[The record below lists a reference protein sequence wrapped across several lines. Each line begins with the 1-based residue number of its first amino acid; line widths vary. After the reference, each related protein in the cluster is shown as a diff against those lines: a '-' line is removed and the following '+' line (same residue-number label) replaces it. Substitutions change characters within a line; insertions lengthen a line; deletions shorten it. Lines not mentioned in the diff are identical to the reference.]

1 MKKTLCIL
9 LALLMLA
16 LTACQTTPDAG
27 NDKSKG
33 DAESS
38 VTAPPTPWS
47 ELKALLESFD
57 PMVAMPDAFQNM
69 MVMSEDISG
78 TGTYSVA
85 MSMAGLSGGDSE
97 IKSGTVTMDGPVVKM
112 EATEDILG
120 VQVPVITWT
129 DGNVSYIQYP
139 TLYPDK
145 VFNSEDI
152 ASSSGAGSV
161 PSMSG
166 MDIAALPDQMI
177 SILEEV
183 ADPHKDMTVSET
195 DGTFTYTLVMDAE
208 TGGKLFDKIDAIL
221 AESGASDILGSGGDI
236 LGQLGGSG
244 ETAEKEEVSFDSAVF
259 TVTTD
264 KFATLNYSLQ
274 KLQGDTTVESI
285 RLDTLATETSLTYT
299 IEKKT
304 GDTVDMALTVAVS
317 ETAVTLKGEITA
329 DAATKVKIDLTV
341 TCTEET
347 TIALDGTL
355 NVEMSQ
361 GGLSL
366 SIPLDISGTVS
377 VTDEKMTMDIGVT
390 MEMMGMG
397 MNAEMNYDITFGDIT
412 LEIPFDE
419 DDVME
424 YDPEAFAEKLLEVYP
439 ELNSDEF

>member
-1 MKKTLCIL
+1 M
-9 LALLMLA
+9 
-16 LTACQTTPDAG
+16 
-27 NDKSKG
+27 
-33 DAESS
+33 
-38 VTAPPTPWS
+38 
-47 ELKALLESFD
+47 
-57 PMVAMPDAFQNM
+57 
-69 MVMSEDISG
+69 
-78 TGTYSVA
+78 
-85 MSMAGLSGGDSE
+85 
-97 IKSGTVTMDGPVVKM
+97 
-112 EATEDILG
+112 
-120 VQVPVITWT
+120 
-129 DGNVSYIQYP
+129 
-139 TLYPDK
+139 
-145 VFNSEDI
+145 
-152 ASSSGAGSV
+152 
-161 PSMSG
+161 
-166 MDIAALPDQMI
+166 
-177 SILEEV
+177 
-183 ADPHKDMTVSET
+183 
-195 DGTFTYTLVMDAE
+195 
-208 TGGKLFDKIDAIL
+208 
-221 AESGASDILGSGGDI
+221 
-236 LGQLGGSG
+236 GQLGGSG
-244 ETAEKEEVSFDSAVF
+244 ETAEKEEVAFDSAVF

-274 KLQGDTTVESI
+274 KLQGDTAVESI

-317 ETAVTLKGEITA
+317 ETAVTMKGEITA

-341 TCTEET
+341 TCIEET

-377 VTDEKMTMDIGVT
+377 VTDEKMTMDIDVT